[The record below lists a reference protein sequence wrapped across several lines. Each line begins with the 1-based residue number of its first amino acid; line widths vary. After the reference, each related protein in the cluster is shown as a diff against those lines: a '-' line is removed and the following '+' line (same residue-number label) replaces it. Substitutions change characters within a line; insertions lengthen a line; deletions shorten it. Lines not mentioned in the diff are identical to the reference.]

1 MWQPQP
7 QCRFEG
13 FSDILKHRIDP
24 SCLQFCRAHQTV
36 STRIAS
42 DSVNEMQW
50 RRIFWDWTKAEPKID
65 EKWRQRS
72 LFELE
77 YLQVAEVLEQY
88 PKHYS
93 IQNWTGYNLMQS
105 FLWKSLIER
114 GRSRKVDEIPVSKF
128 DFSKASLTFSP
139 EVELWMMTFWR
150 GFVEKIKL
158 FLMALRSPLGVEE

>member
-1 MWQPQP
+1 MKTLSKI
-7 QCRFEG
+7 RFWGLSE
-13 FSDILKHRIDP
+13 ILQHRIGP

-50 RRIFWDWTKAEPKID
+50 RKIFWERTRAERKID

-77 YLQVAEVLEQY
+77 YLQVAEVLEPY
-88 PKHYS
+88 PNDCS
-93 IQNWTGYNLMQS
+93 MQNWTGYNLVQS
-105 FLWKSLIER
+105 FLWKSLMER
-114 GRSRKVDEIPVSKF
+114 ERSRKVDEIPISKF
-128 DFSKASLTFSP
+128 DFSKASLTFPS